1 MNKRKQRLVD
11 ELKNLL
17 GKKVIYSRTGGG
29 ASSILLIRF
38 SNKISLWC
46 WRYWEIS
53 QQNNLLATSEDDDT
67 PITGTMAR
75 AAIAIENQ
83 TLIGF
88 SIDFEH
94 DYQLCLCFDNDIE
107 LNLFP
112 EYEEEV
118 YFKDVVNWELIVF
131 PRKIKYIV
139 DSELK
144 LLEDCSGFEKRE

>member
-17 GKKVIYSRTGGG
+17 GKKVIYSKTGGG
-29 ASSILLIRF
+29 ASSILLIIF
-38 SNKISLWC
+38 SNENEIWC

-75 AAIAIENQ
+75 AASAIKDQ

-118 YFKDVVNWELIVF
+118 YFKNVVNWELTIYS
-131 PRKIKYIV
+131 RKICYIV

-144 LLEDCSGFEKRE
+144 LLEDGSGFE